1 MTFEDNIHQG
11 ATDTH
16 FQNSLREAIK
26 NTQKSAAGDDSDQ
39 QFKVTSS
46 DLQGAPS
53 FFEQD
58 LQKWMTKKFTKAI
71 GERQQA
77 KEKNL
82 SLGCIQAL
90 GTAN

>member
-26 NTQKSAAGDDSDQ
+26 KTQKATAADDSDQ
-39 QFKVTSS
+39 QFKGTGS

-58 LQKWMTKKFTKAI
+58 L
-71 GERQQA
+71 
-77 KEKNL
+77 
-82 SLGCIQAL
+82 
-90 GTAN
+90 